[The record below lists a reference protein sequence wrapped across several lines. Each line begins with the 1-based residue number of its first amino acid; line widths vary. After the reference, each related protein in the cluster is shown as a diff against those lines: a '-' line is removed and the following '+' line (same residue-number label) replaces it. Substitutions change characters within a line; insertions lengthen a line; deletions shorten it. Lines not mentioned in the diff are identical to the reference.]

1 MATNPEPDYTNL
13 SEIDRMIH
21 EPARLAIMA
30 VLSGCESA
38 DFQFLLRT
46 TGLNKGNLSAQA
58 IKLSEVGYIE
68 VEKGFRGR
76 TPYTLYR
83 LTSLGKKALEY
94 YQELLKGVMRRINT
108 PR

>member
-1 MATNPEPDYTNL
+1 MPTESMDPSYSDITG
-13 SEIDRMIH
+13 IDRFLH

-30 VLSGCESA
+30 VLLGCESA
-38 DFQFLLRT
+38 DFQFLLAA

-58 IKLSEVGYIE
+58 IKLEEAGFVS

-83 LTSLGKKALEY
+83 LTEAGRQALDAY
-94 YQELLKGVMRRINT
+94 SRQLRNT
-108 PR
+108 LSHLEN